1 MEQPVE
7 FSHFSQDNLLQ
18 LYPVLR
24 RMAGEKMAFECAG
37 HTLQPTALVNE
48 AWLRMRETE
57 DQSWRD
63 SSHFFA
69 AAAQTM
75 RRILIDR
82 ARRRARRKHGAE
94 FRHVSL
100 TEAEGVPE
108 EESPEATALISE
120 ALDRLEEVDPLRA
133 RLVLLKYFGGLSN
146 REVALELAVTERTVE
161 RYWVFAR
168 AWLYRELRE
177 AL

>member
-1 MEQPVE
+1 ME
-7 FSHFSQDNLLQ
+7 FSHFSETDLRQ

-24 RMAGEKMAFECAG
+24 RMAGEKMAFERAG

-48 AWLRMRETE
+48 AWLRMGETE

-63 SSHFFA
+63 SEHFCSA
-69 AAAQTM
+69 AALTM

-82 ARRRARRKHGAE
+82 SRRRARRKHGAE
-94 FRHVSL
+94 YQHIPL
-100 TEAEGVPE
+100 NEAEAVPE
-108 EESPEATALISE
+108 EATESTILISE
-120 ALDRLEEVDPLRA
+120 ALKRLEEVDPLRA

-146 REVALELAVTERTVE
+146 REVAKVLEVTERTVE

-168 AWLYRELRE
+168 AWLYRELRA

>member
-1 MEQPVE
+1 MSKPAE
-7 FSHFSQDNLLQ
+7 FSHFSNEEVRQ

-24 RMAGEKMAFECAG
+24 RMAGEKMAFERPG

-48 AWLRMRETE
+48 AWLRMRESD

-63 SSHFFA
+63 SAHFCA
-69 AAAQTM
+69 AAAESM

-82 ARRRARRKHGAE
+82 ARRRARPKHGADFQHIPLNE
-94 FRHVSL
+94 V
-100 TEAEGVPE
+100 EAVAE
-108 EESPEATALISE
+108 EKPQATILISE
-120 ALDRLEEVDPLRA
+120 ALKRLEEVDPLRA

-146 REVALELAVTERTVE
+146 REVAETLGVTERTVE

-168 AWLYRELRE
+168 AWLYQELRA